1 MKILAVGDIVGKP
14 GRKAVKFWRAR
25 LKDKEKIDFVIANGE
40 NSAGGSGFTPKVV
53 DELLSFGIDV
63 ITSGDHVFKKRD
75 VLEIINKEDRLLRP
89 ANYPDGAL
97 GHGYVVLD
105 LDNGFK
111 VAVVNLV
118 GRVFMKALDCPF
130 KTAGALIE
138 KIKKETP
145 IIIVDFH
152 AEATS
157 EKIAMGWFLDGK
169 VSAVLGT
176 HTHVQTA
183 DERLLPQGTAYI
195 SDLGM
200 TGPID
205 SVLGRKVDNV
215 LEHFLNGMPGR
226 FEIAEENLQLQ
237 GVILDIDESS
247 GRARGIK
254 RVKLVI

>member
-1 MKILAVGDIVGKP
+1 
-14 GRKAVKFWRAR
+14 
-25 LKDKEKIDFVIANGE
+25 
-40 NSAGGSGFTPKVV
+40 
-53 DELLSFGIDV
+53 
-63 ITSGDHVFKKRD
+63 
-75 VLEIINKEDRLLRP
+75 
-89 ANYPDGAL
+89 
-97 GHGYVVLD
+97 
-105 LDNGFK
+105 
-111 VAVVNLV
+111 
-118 GRVFMKALDCPF
+118 
-130 KTAGALIE
+130 
-138 KIKKETP
+138 
-145 IIIVDFH
+145 
-152 AEATS
+152 
-157 EKIAMGWFLDGK
+157 WFLDGK